1 MSGTK
6 ISTMTRLLFIE
17 DNEDLAFAVSET
29 LAILGDYEITQAF
42 NGKDGL
48 EAYHKIKPH
57 IVVSDVEM
65 PLMNGFDVARTI
77 RRIDKQCIIFLA
89 TALSTTQDILTGF
102 EIGIDEYV
110 KKPYSAPELHARIQA
125 ILKRLGTPSLTNSN
139 ESITFIGNYQ
149 FDSESKYLYLDTEKI
164 KLTPK
169 EFSIL
174 EILVENKNKVVS
186 REKLTQDLWGESDF
200 FSSRSLDVFIAKLRK
215 YLSKDKKVQIVT
227 IRGEGIKLEVE

>member
-1 MSGTK
+1 
-6 ISTMTRLLFIE
+6 MTRLLFIE

-65 PLMNGFDVARTI
+65 PLMNGFEVARTI

-125 ILKRLGTPSLTNSN
+125 MLKRLGTPFLTDNN
-139 ESITFIGNYQ
+139 ESITFIGSYQ
-149 FDSESKYLYLDTEKI
+149 FDSANKHLYFETEKI

-186 REKLTQDLWGESDF
+186 RERLTQDLWGESDF
-200 FSSRSLDVFIAKLRK
+200 FSSRSLDVFITKLRK
-215 YLSKDKKVQIVT
+215 YLAKDEKVKIVT
-227 IRGEGIKLEVE
+227 IRGEGIKLELL